1 MLVGRRPA
9 ARDGGL
15 RGDPAEE
22 VAAVA
27 LAKRDLLLRVH
38 RFRLR
43 REDLEDCFSQATL
56 ELLMHVRDGGVF
68 ANRRHLANALEL
80 RFVSRI
86 HDRRRALGGRSPM
99 QSALESAASLEP
111 IGEEWVE
118 IADCNA
124 GVEEVVMLRADLRE
138 IPRLARHLTGDQR
151 RVLRSQL
158 AGETCA
164 GFCTRCGWSRE
175 KYRKVAQR
183 GRARLRSLM
192 ANPQQFVPPVAGAS
206 ERSAG
211 PACE

>member
-1 MLVGRRPA
+1 MLAGRWPA

-56 ELLMHVRDGGVF
+56 ELLMHVRDGGAF

-80 RFVSRI
+80 RLVSRI
-86 HDRRRALGGRSPM
+86 HDRRRALSGRSPM
-99 QSALESAASLEP
+99 QAALESAAPLEP
-111 IGEEWVE
+111 IGTERVE
-118 IADCNA
+118 IADSSA
-124 GVEEVVMLRADLRE
+124 QVEEVVMLRADLRE
-138 IPRLARHLTGDQR
+138 IQRLARHLTEDQR
-151 RVLRSQL
+151 RALRSQL
-158 AGETCA
+158 SGETCA
-164 GFCTRCGWSRE
+164 QFCSGSGWSAE

-183 GRARLRSLM
+183 GRTRLRSLM
-192 ANPQQFVPPVAGAS
+192 AGTQQIVPPKQQG
-206 ERSAG
+206 RIG
-211 PACE
+211 